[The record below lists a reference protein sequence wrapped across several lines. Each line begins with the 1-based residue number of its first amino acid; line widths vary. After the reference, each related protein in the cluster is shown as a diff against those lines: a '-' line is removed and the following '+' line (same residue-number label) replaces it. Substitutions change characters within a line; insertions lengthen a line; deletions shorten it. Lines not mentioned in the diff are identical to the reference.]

1 MSLLGNRN
9 NDFEK
14 KLKQQL
20 DDTEFKPSE
29 SLWSRIDQEVNRPE
43 FEKKVEG
50 KLGSYEVT
58 PKPESWEII
67 EAQLPPEPGSKKT
80 RTVWYIS
87 LMLLLFSGVWA
98 GYLLNQTA
106 NEKIG
111 MLPNPKTVSINS
123 DVQKNQETQIGVA
136 EPGNQVEV
144 KVKHEP
150 EQAHSSLKQTPK
162 RVHSTPSYPI
172 SNRKQRLDKSQVS
185 VAQVPADI
193 SQNKVVSNEQRKAA
207 SNEITIPSQGENHTA
222 GVNQNSSSN
231 QRGEVDHTILKQ
243 PENILEKNAS
253 NNSIIPPASVV
264 LEDSSKIKSKSEA
277 IVGVKDSARQTNPQA
292 QLTPLS
298 DTLTP
303 ANRFI
308 DNSQVVSAPA
318 VGPKISITIVAGMHE
333 SMMRLTAPSE
343 GNFGATLALREQI
356 EIPRLGITTGFMLD
370 YHLPKQWMISSG
382 IMITGFNMDMN
393 YGIRTAQSTPITETG
408 ATYKNVGDSITANGF
423 ENTRIMYSWNEIPV
437 ILTYQFSSNN
447 RWRAEAR
454 VGLSYAITS
463 TVDAAMVGHNNVG
476 ILVVKDKDAFPRI
489 NNLFFGSVM
498 FGIQYQLNND
508 VSIGFT
514 PYLKYSLNSMVERK
528 NWIQQYP
535 IMGGAAL
542 SLRKHF

>member
-1 MSLLGNRN
+1 L
-9 NDFEK
+9 
-14 KLKQQL
+14 KL
-20 DDTEFKPSE
+20 T
-29 SLWSRIDQEVNRPE
+29 
-43 FEKKVEG
+43 
-50 KLGSYEVT
+50 T
-58 PKPESWEII
+58 
-67 EAQLPPEPGSKKT
+67 A
-80 RTVWYIS
+80 IS
-87 LMLLLFSGVWA
+87 
-98 GYLLNQTA
+98 
-106 NEKIG
+106 
-111 MLPNPKTVSINS
+111 P
-123 DVQKNQETQIGVA
+123 
-136 EPGNQVEV
+136 
-144 KVKHEP
+144 
-150 EQAHSSLKQTPK
+150 
-162 RVHSTPSYPI
+162 STPSTSI
-172 SNRKQRLDKSQVS
+172 TNRKQRIDKSQVS
-185 VAQVPADI
+185 VGKFQSAI
-193 SQNKVVSNEQRKAA
+193 TQNKVLSNKQRKAA
-207 SNEITIPSQGENHTA
+207 SNEVTIAVSGENHTA

-231 QRGEVDHTILKQ
+231 QQVGVDHTTLKQ
-243 PENILEKNAS
+243 PENILV
-253 NNSIIPPASVV
+253 NNSSDKNIIPPASVA
-264 LEDSSKIKSKSEA
+264 LEDSSKIQSKSEA
-277 IVGVKDSARQTNPQA
+277 IVGINDSTRQTNPQA

-303 ANRFI
+303 ANQLFN
-308 DNSQVVSAPA
+308 NSQVDIAPS

-382 IMITGFNMDMN
+382 ILITGFNMDMN
-393 YGIRTAQSTPITETG
+393 YGIKTAQSTPVAETG
-408 ATYKNVGDSITANGF
+408 ATYKNVGDSITSNGF

-437 ILTYQFSSNN
+437 ILSYQFNSNN